1 MNRLTITPAKRRFG
15 RKPRRQW
22 KFALR
27 FANGRQ
33 LSGNDSYANPQDI
46 IDAVRTI
53 RDEPLKVEIHYDDR
67 VEAYEL

>member
-33 LSGNDSYANPQDI
+33 LDPRDTYANPADI
-46 IDAVRTI
+46 VDAVRTI
-53 RDEPLKVEIHYDDR
+53 RDEPLKVEIRYNDR